1 MMSTAFII
9 EGEFM
14 AFKKEIVIPIAGIVL
29 AIAGMTAA
37 GVALSKMIG
46 REPVQ
51 SAAVTTYTPRK
62 QEAPSMTDGEK
73 KLQLKKDMDIILVM
87 GIDEAEHIGEAD
99 TYVNYSQADVLY
111 VYAIDHKNK
120 TYQALQINRETMTNV
135 QSYTVDGEKF
145 TNNQKQIC
153 LAHSYGK
160 NDKER
165 CLNQV
170 DAVSGLIFD
179 IPIAHYVSLDMGA
192 IPVLNDKVGGVTVTI
207 PAGME
212 KVDPAFVE
220 GTRVRLQGKQ
230 TELFVRSRTVLSDDT
245 NIFRMQRQEI
255 FLKAWKEQAKAKM
268 STDSD
273 LAVNM
278 LLALSN
284 YMYSDMSVNTLSELA
299 NKLKDYKDLGTLTTT
314 GETVEEGEGH
324 VFREFHVDMDDLQKK
339 VIELFYEE
347 TPVS

>member
-1 MMSTAFII
+1 
-9 EGEFM
+9 M
-14 AFKKEIVIPIAGIVL
+14 AVKKEIVIPIVGIVI

-37 GVALSKMIG
+37 GLALSKMLAKD
-46 REPVQ
+46 PVP
-51 SAAVTTYTPRK
+51 SSVVTTYTPQK
-62 QEAPSMTDGEK
+62 KEVPSMTDGEK
-73 KLQLKKDMDIILVM
+73 TLQMKDDMDIILVM

-111 VYAIDHKNK
+111 LYAIDHKNK

-145 TNNQKQIC
+145 TKNQKQIC

-160 NDKER
+160 NDRER

-170 DAVSGLIFD
+170 DAVSGLVFD
-179 IPIAHYVSLDMGA
+179 IPIAHYVSLDMRA

-212 KVDPAFVE
+212 SVDPAFVQ
-220 GTRVRLQGKQ
+220 GARVKLQGDQ
-230 TELFVRSRTVLSDDT
+230 TELFVRSRLKLKDDS
-245 NIFRMQRQEI
+245 NSFRMQRQEI
-255 FLKAWKEQAKAKM
+255 FLKAWKEQARTKM
-268 STDSD
+268 DTDSD

-284 YMYSDMSVNTLSELA
+284 YMYSDMSVNNLSELA

-314 GETVEEGEGH
+314 GETIEEGEGH
-324 VFREFHVDMDDLQKK
+324 IFREFHVDKDDLQKK

-347 TPVS
+347 KPVS